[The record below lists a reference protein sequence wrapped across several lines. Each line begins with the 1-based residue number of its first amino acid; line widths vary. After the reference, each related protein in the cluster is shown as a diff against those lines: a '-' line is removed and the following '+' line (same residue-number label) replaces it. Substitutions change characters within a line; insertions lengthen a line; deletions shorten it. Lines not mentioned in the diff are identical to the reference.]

1 MTVTI
6 DLVFNPDFRGD
17 PRATVQ
23 QAIDALPVEKFG
35 PFGPPRVEPLI
46 GRVSYQRWLAAGERP
61 IALDL
66 TDDQSVP
73 VVLLSIICE
82 DEQRAVGLAQALWS
96 IVNAEQEVWL
106 GPDALVQRA
115 AAPGA
120 QPADLVRAAVAEKGH
135 YNPELHQRIGA
146 ALQSP
151 DRAWREAAAK
161 ACTLAGWPELSAN
174 LETAQAGERDPEL
187 QRLLQ
192 MAVHKIAGG

>member
-6 DLVFNPDFRGD
+6 DLVFNPDFGGD

-23 QAIDALPVEKFG
+23 QAIDALPAGEFG
-35 PFGPPRVEPLI
+35 PFGPPRAEPLV
-46 GRVSYQRWLAAGERP
+46 GRVSYQRWLTAGKE

-96 IVNAEQEVWL
+96 FVNAQHEVWL

-120 QPADLVRAAVAEKGH
+120 QPADLVRAAVAEKGR
-135 YNPELHQRIGA
+135 YNSELHQHISA
-146 ALQSP
+146 ALQSAN
-151 DRAWREAAAK
+151 RAWREAAAK
-161 ACTLAGWPELSAN
+161 GAAVAGWPELARDVGRA
-174 LETAQAGERDPEL
+174 LAKEQDPEIK
-187 QRLLQ
+187 RMLQ
-192 MAVHKIAGG
+192 MAHHKVQP